1 MDFIDHQTELT
12 ELVQDILTEAKQQG
26 ANQAEVS
33 VSMDQGLGV
42 RVRKGELENLEFN
55 QDRGFGIT
63 LYYGQRKGSASTTDS
78 SIDAIR
84 DLSLIKL

>member
-26 ANQAEVS
+26 ADQAEVS

-42 RVRKGELENLEFN
+42 RVRKG
-55 QDRGFGIT
+55 RRT
-63 LYYGQRKGSASTTDS
+63 
-78 SIDAIR
+78 
-84 DLSLIKL
+84 